1 MFPEIGRVIIVGLM
15 IVLPVGLI
23 YRKAGFHP
31 AWALLV
37 FLPGFGLLLIFL
49 QLAFAP
55 WPNQKD
61 IDGGMKWK
69 RP

>member
-1 MFPEIGRVIIVGLM
+1 MYVFPEMGRIIIVALM
-15 IVLPVGLI
+15 IVIPVMLI

-49 QLAFAP
+49 QLALLP
-55 WPNQKD
+55 WPNQKTND
-61 IDGGMKWK
+61 
-69 RP
+69 RSS

>member
-1 MFPEIGRVIIVGLM
+1 MYIFPEMGRIIIVALM
-15 IVLPVGLI
+15 IVIPVMLI

-49 QLAFAP
+49 QLALLP
-55 WPNQKD
+55 WPNQKAND
-61 IDGGMKWK
+61 
-69 RP
+69 RSS

>member
-1 MFPEIGRVIIVGLM
+1 MYVFPEMGRIIIVALM
-15 IVLPVGLI
+15 IVIPAMLI

-49 QLAFAP
+49 QLALLP
-55 WPNQKD
+55 WPNQKTND
-61 IDGGMKWK
+61 
-69 RP
+69 RSS

>member
-1 MFPEIGRVIIVGLM
+1 MFHEIGRVIIVDLM

-23 YRKAGFHP
+23 YRKADFHP

-49 QLAFAP
+49 QLVFAP

-61 IDGGMKWK
+61 IDGRM
-69 RP
+69 